1 MVVFGVNVV
10 VDGMVVFGVNVVV
23 DGMVVVD
30 ANVVVAGMVVMG
42 ARFSQTVCDIEP
54 GESKNISCWFA
65 VD

>member
-1 MVVFGVNVV
+1 
-10 VDGMVVFGVNVVV
+10 MVVFGVNVVV